1 MRRLVVVIVILLA
14 VLAAAAGV
22 LYSRVDAPFR
32 GYTGEEQFI
41 EIPPGAGPGV
51 IGHRLVDAGVVRDRL
66 TWRIALFQSGSA
78 RELKAGEYR
87 FDVPLSPRQVIARL
101 VKGDVYLRPI
111 TFPEGLTIADMAQ
124 SFQNHGFGSA
134 ADFVRAAS
142 DVSLVKAI
150 DPEAR
155 DLEGYLFPDTYGLP
169 RHASAA
175 QLVSQMV
182 GRFNQVFGGDLKAAA
197 AARNLKVRDVV
208 TLASIV
214 EKETAR
220 PEERPTVAA
229 VYLNRLRIGMGLQCD
244 PTVIYALQK
253 AGRYDG
259 NLTRESLQ
267 FDSPYN
273 TYRYTGLP
281 PGPIAAPGRA
291 SLEAAL
297 NPASVDYL
305 YFVSRNDGTHV
316 FSKSYDEQRKNVEAF
331 QGAGRRE
338 HR

>member
-1 MRRLVVVIVILLA
+1 MRRLVVAIVILLA

-197 AARNLKVRDVV
+197 AHNLKVRDVV

-220 PEERPTVAA
+220 PEERPDRRGGLSEPAADRNGAA
-229 VYLNRLRIGMGLQCD
+229 VRPDCDLRAAESGSLQRQSHAREPAVRL
-244 PTVIYALQK
+244 ALQHVSLRGP
-253 AGRYDG
+253 ASGSDRRSRPR
-259 NLTRESLQ
+259 LTRGRTQSCVGGLSLFRQ
-267 FDSPYN
+267 PQRRDA
-273 TYRYTGLP
+273 RLLEDLRR
-281 PGPIAAPGRA
+281 AAEER
-291 SLEAAL
+291 
-297 NPASVDYL
+297 
-305 YFVSRNDGTHV
+305 
-316 FSKSYDEQRKNVEAF
+316 
-331 QGAGRRE
+331 
-338 HR
+338 

>member
-142 DVSLVKAI
+142 DVSLVKEI

-197 AARNLKVRDVV
+197 AAHNLKVRDVV

-244 PTVIYALQK
+244 PTVIYALER
-253 AGRYDG
+253 AGKYDG
-259 NLTRESLQ
+259 NLTRENLQ

-273 TYRYTGLP
+273 TYRYAGLP

-291 SLEAAL
+291 AIEAAAS
-297 NPASVDYL
+297 PADVPYL
-305 YFVSRNDGTHV
+305 YFVSRNDGSHV
-316 FSKSYDEQRKNVEAF
+316 FSATLDEHNRNVYEF
-331 QGAGRRE
+331 QKKPNR
-338 HR
+338 H